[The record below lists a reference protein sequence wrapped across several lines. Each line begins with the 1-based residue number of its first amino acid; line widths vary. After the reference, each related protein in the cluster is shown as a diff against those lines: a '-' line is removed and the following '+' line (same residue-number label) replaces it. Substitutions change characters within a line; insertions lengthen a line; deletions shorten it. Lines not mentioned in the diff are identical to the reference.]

1 MSGFIEPKAA
11 EEIWWYMNKIDVF
24 TVIMAA
30 SGVMAYLFG
39 RLHRIFGIVIGGI
52 IFAASFII
60 LLQLQVDI
68 WPYILLSA
76 WSVIAI
82 FHSFYT
88 GRFDISS
95 SVSKQ
100 IKDTEVQN
108 KNLRYKLKKNKEEFV
123 ALVKSE
129 KEALIMYSAIKLLSE
144 AVDIENVKKYFAKAL
159 KDYFQTD
166 TFAFYMK
173 NFAGGE
179 SMDLFALGPK
189 NFEFD
194 AWPKVFA
201 LSESSN
207 KDFSFPFVYGSE
219 KKVFFVPAK
228 YGDDICGLF
237 AAEFSNSGEKD
248 SAILDKMSDF
258 CRQIAFAIRRIQLF
272 AQVDCLSR
280 IDGLTGVYRRNVLD
294 EKIEEEIRRS
304 NSFKTTFGFMIAD
317 IDHFKNLNDKYGHQ
331 FGDFVLKRIGD
342 ILKSSVYET
351 DFIGR
356 YGGEEFGIVL
366 PRADFEGVLRKAES
380 IRTSIE
386 REVFQQGLESVRITV
401 SIGIAHFPRDG
412 FTSKEVIRKADKAL
426 YYAKDS
432 GRNTVVDAASI

>member
-1 MSGFIEPKAA
+1 MNGFIEQKTA
-11 EEIWWYMNKIDVF
+11 EEIWWFMNKVNLF
-24 TVIMAA
+24 TVIMAS

-39 RLHRIFGIVIGGI
+39 RLNRVLGLIIGGL
-52 IFAASFII
+52 IFVASFIALVQLEIDI
-60 LLQLQVDI
+60 L
-68 WPYILLSA
+68 PYLALWAVSVFAIL
-76 WSVIAI
+76 
-82 FHSFYT
+82 HSFYISC
-88 GRFDISS
+88 FDESN
-95 SVSKQ
+95 SVSKK
-100 IKDTEVQN
+100 IKDTEIQN
-108 KNLRYKLKKNKEEFV
+108 ENLSYKLKKNKEEFV

-129 KEALIMYSAIKLLSE
+129 KEALLMYAAIKLLSE
-144 AVDIENVKKYFAKAL
+144 AVNVESVKKYFAKTL

-166 TFAFYMK
+166 IFAFYIK
-173 NFAGGE
+173 DSGGSE
-179 SMDLFALGPK
+179 AMDLFALGPK
-189 NFEFD
+189 SFEFD
-194 AWPKVFA
+194 NWSKVVA
-201 LSESSN
+201 LQQSSK
-207 KDFSFPFVYGSE
+207 KDFLEPFIQDGS
-219 KKVFFVPAK
+219 KKVFFVPVKNGEDLCGFFVASFLNS
-228 YGDDICGLF
+228 DDSDSLIL
-237 AAEFSNSGEKD
+237 EKM
-248 SAILDKMSDF
+248 ADF

-272 AQVDCLSR
+272 AQIDCLSR
-280 IDGLTGVYRRNVLD
+280 IDGLTGVSRRNVLD
-294 EKIEEEIRRS
+294 EKIDDEIRRS

-380 IRTSIE
+380 IRSAIE

-412 FTSKEVIRKADKAL
+412 VSSKDIVGKADKAL

-432 GRNTVVDAASI
+432 GRNVVVDVASI